1 MKHFKLLFFAFLAVG
16 FAACTG
22 DPGPP
27 GPPGPPG
34 NDGINILGQVFE
46 AEVSFNA
53 GNNFEQLVVF
63 PNRIE
68 VFESDVILV
77 YWLEDVVPDG
87 QGGSLDVWTQLP
99 QTIYLEN
106 GSFQYTFNHTFLDV
120 LLFLQG
126 DINLNGLGSGFTD
139 DQIFRIAVVPAE
151 FGDANLTMEQ
161 LMQSVEVEFLPDEID
176 LD

>member
-1 MKHFKLLFFAFLAVG
+1 MKHFKLFFLAVLAIG
-16 FAACTG
+16 FSSCTG

-27 GPPGPPG
+27 GPPGPQG

-46 AEVSFNA
+46 AQVDFNN
-53 GNNFEQLVVF
+53 GNNFQELIVF
-63 PNRIE
+63 PSGIE

-77 YWLEDVVPDG
+77 YWLEDVVSDG
-87 QGGSLDVWTQLP
+87 QGGSLDVWSQLP
-99 QTIYLEN
+99 QTIYLED

-161 LMQSVEVEFLPDEID
+161 LMQSVDVEFLPLEID